1 MAISTAA
8 IVAYVGSAVEAVGAY
23 AGAAGAGSAAAG
35 AGASAG
41 TVVADA
47 ALTDTVLATAGTAG
61 TTTATAAAGSSI
73 LPYLAY
79 GGTALSA
86 VGGVT
91 GAIGAKQTA
100 DAQAEAAKYN
110 AAVQAQNAT
119 QANANANIAAQ
130 SGEAQFGIQSQ
141 RGRANVGAILAEQ
154 GASGIDPY
162 TGSARSVRQSASD
175 LSQLNAL
182 TVRSNAIR
190 TAYGYQTE
198 GASEKGQSQVS
209 SAEASNE
216 KKAGDINAASTFLG
230 GVGSATDK
238 YSNWQLTSGKS
249 LFVG

>member
-1 MAISTAA
+1 MGFDPISLAVEAAAAISST
-8 IVAYVGSAVEAVGAY
+8 VGSAAVGTGEYLAGTS
-23 AGAAGAGSAAAG
+23 AAFGAAGAGATSA
-35 AGASAG
+35 
-41 TVVADA
+41 
-47 ALTDTVLATAGTAG
+47 
-61 TTTATAAAGSSI
+61 SI

-86 VGGVT
+86 IGGVT

-100 DAQAEAAKYN
+100 DAQAKSAEYN

-119 QANANANIAAQ
+119 QANRNADIAAQ

-141 RGRANVGAILAEQ
+141 RGRANVGSILAEQ

-162 TGSARSVRQSASD
+162 TGSAKSVRQSAAD

-209 SAEASNE
+209 LSEASNE
-216 KKAGDINAASTFLG
+216 KKAGSINAASTFLG
-230 GVGSATDK
+230 GVGSAADK
-238 YSNWQLTSGKS
+238 FSNWQLTSGKS